1 MKDFIITSLK
11 KIKSSIERNK
21 LVVFVGAGVSKSS
34 GLPNWIDLIS
44 TLRID
49 LGIKED
55 NAINSFLKI
64 PQIYYNERGQ
74 KEYND
79 KINELLNKQVF
90 PNQIHESIHK
100 LKPAHIITTNFDNL
114 LEKSCDLLNINY
126 HKISANEHLP
136 YAQFDKMIIKMH
148 GDFDKNN
155 FVLKE
160 DDYRNYSKNFNLIE
174 AYIKALFSTHLILFV
189 GFSATDPNFKNIFE
203 SVKDIL
209 SDDFQRSYLL
219 DCSKVYD
226 RLEFDYYK
234 NKGINILFYSEI
246 SEEIESYFKNFPDDY
261 KSLSTFNI
269 INDDIGGRL
278 NKFLLY
284 IYTYSNLP
292 YHISYNKKGSYDF
305 INYIYESL
313 KMFDNY
319 NVIWPNN
326 VINSVDKY
334 NSFLIYSG
342 HSFRLFGAKEKEE
355 ILPLISHKN
364 WESAIRYWKILKPD
378 IKIKIK
384 FILKI
389 LRKALIHVIFI
400 DNPNGPYFQY
410 RLEPKPYEKFF
421 SKHKELLF
429 YFNYKELDFFLKS
442 DIPNL
447 PFNGNEMKY
456 LEYAFLYHKIGKNID
471 AFNLYK
477 KISQLSFDNK
487 NYFFYYISEFN
498 KKKLEISFLNMQFQD
513 EYKLESLTK
522 YIEELKTINLDNI
535 YNNLPNDIKDK
546 LLFVKQLFNYQLIN
560 ELISN
565 SVDYDERIHSI
576 KQIIERGG
584 YADGG
589 SYFSLTEDCYRFW
602 NFITQNNLIVED
614 YDSII
619 KRYFKNVIKG
629 VFRSHSIDLTKSKIL
644 NEHYVLRKIDTLHYF
659 WLYLT
664 IINFDDRELIDI
676 MDKIGIIELHIDSK
690 TKKDLIEAFNNLI
703 ESYIYFNFQ
712 STKIKLYNYI
722 RNSIFLFSYI
732 SFTQTENE
740 EIIAIIIKLL
750 NSNPLSIEYSPIY
763 RFIIKQYHFEKN
775 NLSVNI
781 LEILLID
788 ILTIRN
794 L

>member
-269 INDDIGGRL
+269 IN
-278 NKFLLY
+278 
-284 IYTYSNLP
+284 
-292 YHISYNKKGSYDF
+292 
-305 INYIYESL
+305 
-313 KMFDNY
+313 
-319 NVIWPNN
+319 
-326 VINSVDKY
+326 SVDKY

-400 DNPNGPYFQY
+400 DNPTGPYFQY